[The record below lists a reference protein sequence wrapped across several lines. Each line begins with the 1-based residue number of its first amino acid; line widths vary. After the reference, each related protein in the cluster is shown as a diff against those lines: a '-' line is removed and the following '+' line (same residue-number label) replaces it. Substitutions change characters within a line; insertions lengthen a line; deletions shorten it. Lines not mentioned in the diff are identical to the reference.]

1 MGIIYINGRFLTQ
14 NMTGIQ
20 RFSYELSR
28 ALINN
33 GNKIII
39 LAPKKIRK
47 DYKLNC
53 RIIRF
58 GIFSGILWEHIELP
72 VFLLFHHRPLLLN
85 FGSPGPLLYS
95 NRIVTVHDIS
105 FYFHSEWFSWL
116 YRTYY
121 RLITPIF
128 TRLSKKVI
136 TVSEF
141 SKSEIKRWLKIPDD
155 KIVIIHNAVSDTFK
169 NSLCKPSLDK
179 GKYILTVA
187 SLDPRKNLDR
197 LVEAYRRSG
206 IERKGIG
213 LVLAGRSSPLFN
225 MKISDGIIANSM
237 GYVPDEELAALYS
250 NATLFVYPSLYE
262 GFGIPPLEAMS
273 LGCPVILS
281 DIPVFRE
288 LFGDAAYYVDPYSTE
303 SITEGIIKVLTNESY
318 RNELI
323 SLGHE
328 KVKQYD
334 WDRSAKKLAGIIK
347 SLS

>member
-1 MGIIYINGRFLTQ
+1 MGIIFINGRFLTQ

-20 RFSYELSR
+20 RFSYELCK

-33 GNKIII
+33 GIEIII
-39 LAPKKIRK
+39 LAPKKIKK

-53 RIIRF
+53 RIIRL
-58 GIFSGILWEHIELP
+58 GIFSGILWEQFELP
-72 VFLLFHHRPLLLN
+72 IFLLMHKSPLLLN
-85 FGSPGPLLYS
+85 FGSPGPLFYS

-105 FYFHSEWFSWL
+105 FYFHPEWFSWV

-121 RLITPIF
+121 RLITPVF

-141 SKSEIKRWLKIPDD
+141 SKSEIKRWLHIPDN
-155 KIVIIHNAVSDTFK
+155 KIVIINNGVSEAFV
-169 NSLCKPSLDK
+169 NNPLKPALTK
-179 GKYILTVA
+179 GKYILSVA
-187 SLDPRKNLDR
+187 SLDPRKNLDS
-197 LVEAYRRSG
+197 LVEAYRLSG
-206 IERKGIG
+206 IEREDIR

-225 MKISDGIIANSM
+225 MKMSDEIIANSM
-237 GYVPDEELAALYS
+237 GYVPDEELAALYA
-250 NATLFVYPSLYE
+250 NAMLLVYPSLYE

-288 LFGDAAYYVDPYSTE
+288 LFGEAAHYVDPYSIE
-303 SITEGIIKVLTNESY
+303 SISEGIIKVLTNESY

-328 KVKQYD
+328 KVKQYG
-334 WDRSAKKLAGIIK
+334 WDKSAKKLAGIIK
-347 SLS
+347 SI